1 MQKSGTP
8 VTALKDLQRIPGVGP
23 SLAQDLADLGIRRV
37 TALRRRSPERLYEQ
51 LCTLRGQHQDKC
63 VLYAFRCAV
72 YFASEQHHDPERLKW
87 WNWKDA
93 KPWAT
98 FGSRHSL
105 GPFQRKRRQQIRPS
119 LRPRADGAQRSVVL
133 SRRRTRQMKLR
144 QRKG

>member
-8 VTALKDLQRIPGVGP
+8 ASALKDLQRIPGVGP
-23 SLAQDLADLGIRRV
+23 SLGQDLVDLGIRRV

-63 VLYAFRCAV
+63 VLYVFRCAV

-93 KPWAT
+93 KPGEA
-98 FGSRHSL
+98 R
-105 GPFQRKRRQQIRPS
+105 
-119 LRPRADGAQRSVVL
+119 LRC
-133 SRRRTRQMKLR
+133 
-144 QRKG
+144 